1 MKEPYNRA
9 RVLELAQK
17 HKIKKSN
24 IHEVPFKR
32 TYRNNQL
39 FMKNEKQ
46 YA

>member
-9 RVLELAQK
+9 RLLELKQIQK
-17 HKIKKSN
+17 IRKSN